1 VLYYVPNILTLWRVA
16 ATPILIVLLKD
27 ETYHLALVVFIL
39 AGVSDALDGYLAKR
53 FAYETRFGAI
63 LDPVA
68 DKVLLVSCF
77 VMLTLLDLLPF
88 WLMVLVAFRDVLI
101 VGGYLI
107 LVTLNGSVT
116 MHPSLVSKINTAMQI
131 LLVTFVLA
139 RQSGMSHLA
148 GVVSSLVVVVA
159 VTTVWSGAQ
168 YVWVWGIRKESGAS
182 T

>member
-1 VLYYVPNILTLWRVA
+1 VLYYIPNILTLWRVA

-27 ETYHLALVVFIL
+27 ETYHLALAVFIL

-53 FAYETRFGAI
+53 FGYETRFGAI

-107 LVTLNGSVT
+107 LSTLNGSVT
-116 MHPSLVSKINTAMQI
+116 MQPSVVSKINTAMQI
-131 LLVTFVLA
+131 LLVAFVLA
-139 RQSGMSHLA
+139 QQSGLSHLA
-148 GVVSSLVVVVA
+148 SAVSSLVVVVA